1 MIESL
6 WVIKTCCKTAISTC
20 RVAPQIIHS
29 NIISHRMK
37 ITRTTQKYDMYAVHQ
52 DSGILDVMIAVIVDE
67 LAPELIKRNAIG
79 YKSASQ
85 LLMTA

>member
-6 WVIKTCCKTAISTC
+6 WVIKTCCKTAISIC

-29 NIISHRMK
+29 NIISHQMNYANN
-37 ITRTTQKYDMYAVHQ
+37 QKYDMYAVHQ
-52 DSGILDVMIAVIVDE
+52 DSGSLDVMIVVIVDE

-85 LLMTA
+85 LLTA